1 LLAGL
6 PLVTCAGET
15 FASRVSGSQLNAIGL
30 PELVT
35 ASLEAYEMLAL
46 ELARRPELLA
56 HYRERIRDGRE
67 RSPLFDTAGYTR
79 ALEALLLVA
88 WDALPGPRP
97 A

>member
-15 FASRVSGSQLNAIGL
+15 FASRVSGSQLETIGL

-35 ASLEAYEMLAL
+35 ESLETYEMLAL
-46 ELARRPELLA
+46 DLAQRPDLLA
-56 HYRERIRDGRE
+56 DYRERIRDGRE

-79 ALEALLLVA
+79 DLEGLLLAA
-88 WDALPGPRP
+88 WARL
-97 A
+97 